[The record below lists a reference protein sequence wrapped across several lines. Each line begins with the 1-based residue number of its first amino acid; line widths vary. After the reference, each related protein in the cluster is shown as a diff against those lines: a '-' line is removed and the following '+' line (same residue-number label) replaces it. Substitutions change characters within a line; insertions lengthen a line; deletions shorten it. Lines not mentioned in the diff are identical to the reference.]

1 MSCRQLNKEERYQ
14 IYVLLNAE
22 HNQRKLADL
31 LKCSRSTISRKL
43 KRNSGLISYR
53 SAQAQRFSDTRRT
66 AAHKEVT
73 DEEVQAVMNRLNDR
87 PRKTRGCRSPNELLM
102 GQRADL
108 LAAYRNCSYY
118 LKPRSIISALSRSK
132 LTISDRHSYKGFI
145 FFEKMMV

>member
-31 LKCSRSTISRKL
+31 LTYSRSTISRKL

-66 AAHKEVT
+66 EAHKEVT

-87 PRKTRGCRSPNELLM
+87 PRKTRGCRSPN
-102 GQRADL
+102 
-108 LAAYRNCSYY
+108 
-118 LKPRSIISALSRSK
+118 
-132 LTISDRHSYKGFI
+132 
-145 FFEKMMV
+145 